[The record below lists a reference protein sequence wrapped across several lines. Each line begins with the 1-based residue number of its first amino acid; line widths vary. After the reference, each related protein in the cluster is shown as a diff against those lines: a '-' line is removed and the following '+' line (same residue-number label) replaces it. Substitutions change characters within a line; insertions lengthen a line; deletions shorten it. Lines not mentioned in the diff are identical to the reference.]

1 MSPLEELYLVL
12 AAIYLV
18 DCLHWVRR
26 DAQVFRARWRRF
38 ELQQGGALFG
48 NAQAGLNLAWPLPPL
63 GTIYICDGAA
73 AAEGRYDTRWIAERR
88 AAADAARAL
97 VLPWAHAQ
105 LCLCFVLAPI
115 AIEEIG
121 LVPLLPW
128 LLAALLA
135 LQVGGSIAFARA
147 HARLWPGERG
157 VRRGKLAALALSPP
171 GLMRAADVLTRDLF
185 AGRAGLAVACVLLER
200 AAFEREAGRGLR
212 AARHP
217 EPGDARELREL
228 ERFLRAQGLEPDAL
242 DAPPERLGEDC
253 LCYCPRCQ
261 AQYVIPGGSCE
272 GCSGL
277 ALVPFGPAR
286 EQGAEA
292 QPRSTRGP

>member
-12 AAIYLV
+12 TAIYLV

-26 DAQVFRARWRRF
+26 DAQVFVARWKRF
-38 ELQQGGALFG
+38 ELQEGGALFG

-63 GTIYICDGAA
+63 GTIYVCEARR
-73 AAEGRYDTRWIAERR
+73 AEGRYDTRWIAERR

-105 LCLCFVLAPI
+105 LLLCFVLVPV
-115 AIEEIG
+115 AIEAIG

-135 LQVGGSIAFARA
+135 VQAGGLVAFARA

-157 VRRGKLAALALSPP
+157 PRRGQLAALALSPP
-171 GLMRAADVLTRDLF
+171 GLMRAADLLTRDLF

-200 AAFEREAGRGLR
+200 APFERLAGRALR

-217 EPGDARELREL
+217 APGDSRELHEL
-228 ERFLRAQGLEPDAL
+228 ERFLRAQRLEPDAL

-261 AQYVIPGGSCE
+261 TQFVIEAGSCE
-272 GCSGL
+272 SCSGI
-277 ALVPFGPAR
+277 ALVPFGAAR
-286 EQGAEA
+286 EQRAEG
-292 QPRSTRGP
+292 QPPRARGP

>member
-1 MSPLEELYLVL
+1 LSPLEELYLVL

-26 DAQVFRARWRRF
+26 DTRVFRARWRRF

-48 NAQAGLNLAWPLPPL
+48 NAEAGLNLAWPLPPL
-63 GTIYICDGAA
+63 GTIYVCAA
-73 AAEGRYDTRWIAERR
+73 PRARAEGRYDTRWIAERR
-88 AAADAARAL
+88 AACDAARAR

-105 LCLCFVLAPI
+105 LLLCFVLAPI
-115 AIEEIG
+115 AIDRIG

-128 LLAALLA
+128 LLAALLGV
-135 LQVGGSIAFARA
+135 QVGGSFAFARA

-157 VRRGKLAALALSPP
+157 ARRGKLVALALSPP

-185 AGRAGLAVACVLLER
+185 AGRAWLAVACVLLER
-200 AAFEREAGRGLR
+200 AAFEREAGRELR

-217 EPGDARELREL
+217 LREDARELEH
-228 ERFLRAQGLEPDAL
+228 FLRAQGLDPDAL
-242 DAPPERLGEDC
+242 DAPPERLGADC

-261 AQYVIPGGSCE
+261 SQFVIPAGSCE
-272 GCSGL
+272 PCSGI
-277 ALVPFGPAR
+277 ALVPFGGAA
-286 EQGAEA
+286 EQRAEA
-292 QPRSTRGP
+292 QPRGARGP

>member
-1 MSPLEELYLVL
+1 LSPLEELYLVL

-38 ELQQGGALFG
+38 ELQEGGALFG
-48 NAQAGLNLAWPLPPL
+48 NAEAGLNLAWPLPPL
-63 GTIYICDGAA
+63 GTIYVCERQSAGA
-73 AAEGRYDTRWIAERR
+73 ENRYDTRWIAERR

-105 LCLCFVLAPI
+105 LLLCFVLAPV
-115 AIEEIG
+115 AIEQIG

-135 LQVGGSIAFARA
+135 VQLGGALAFARA
-147 HARLWPGERG
+147 HARLWPAERAA
-157 VRRGKLAALALSPP
+157 RRGKLAALALSPP
-171 GLMRAADVLTRDLF
+171 GLMRAADLLTRDLF

-200 AAFEREAGRGLR
+200 APFEREAGRELR

-217 EPGDARELREL
+217 AQADTREL
-228 ERFLRAQGLEPDAL
+228 ERFLRAQGLDPEVL

-261 AQYVIPGGSCE
+261 SQFVIPAGSCE
-272 GCSGL
+272 RCSGL
-277 ALVPFGPAR
+277 ALVAFGPAR
-286 EQGAEA
+286 EQRAEA
-292 QPRSTRGP
+292 QSRGARGP